1 MAKKRIFTVGF
12 ELPGDEFEYI
22 PFGSDQ
28 SLLDADIILF
38 EPSFGTHI
46 ARETYEGQGLF
57 EQWASHPVS
66 QELGH
71 WRAELAAATN
81 AGKLVIVFLA
91 KPLTHYRYTGEKNFS
106 GTGRSRVTTNMVT
119 LVGSYSA
126 VPNVT
131 SADAKSGREVRLTK
145 DAAYLAAYW
154 SEFGEFSAYEAFVE
168 GKFSHTLITT
178 KAGDKIVGAAVRGKG
193 ALLFLPPLRY
203 DEKKFTKYDPK
214 KDQTLWTSEAQQ
226 FGKRLVHA
234 IAGLWDALIGG
245 KAATPPPSW
254 ASGQEF
260 RTPQEGTLHSQL
272 AAVGEEIAD
281 AQERKKRFE
290 QQLRDAGEVRGLL
303 YEQGKPLER
312 AVREALTTLSFSA
325 KAYAE
330 SDAEFDVLFESP
342 EGRFLGE
349 VEGKD
354 TKAVNIDKLSQ
365 LERNLQE
372 DFAREAVE
380 TYAKG
385 VLFGNP
391 ERLAPPSERGDPF
404 TAKCLTSA
412 KRAHIALVRTADLF
426 APVVYLRVSPDQEF
440 ARRCREAILSGDGV
454 VVAFPGSPEQVTEN
468 ASAKSTDGP
477 PGGSDVVPET

>member
-46 ARETYEGQGLF
+46 ARETYEGHGLF

-91 KPLTHYRYTGEKNFS
+91 KPLTNYRYTGENNFS

-154 SEFGEFSAYEAFVE
+154 SEFGEFSAYEVFVE

-203 DEKKFTKYDPK
+203 DEKKFTKYDPC
-214 KDQTLWTSEAQQ
+214 
-226 FGKRLVHA
+226 
-234 IAGLWDALIGG
+234 
-245 KAATPPPSW
+245 
-254 ASGQEF
+254 
-260 RTPQEGTLHSQL
+260 
-272 AAVGEEIAD
+272 AVI
-281 AQERKKRFE
+281 
-290 QQLRDAGEVRGLL
+290 
-303 YEQGKPLER
+303 
-312 AVREALTTLSFSA
+312 
-325 KAYAE
+325 
-330 SDAEFDVLFESP
+330 
-342 EGRFLGE
+342 
-349 VEGKD
+349 
-354 TKAVNIDKLSQ
+354 
-365 LERNLQE
+365 
-372 DFAREAVE
+372 
-380 TYAKG
+380 
-385 VLFGNP
+385 
-391 ERLAPPSERGDPF
+391 
-404 TAKCLTSA
+404 
-412 KRAHIALVRTADLF
+412 
-426 APVVYLRVSPDQEF
+426 VSPGAFPSCSRLNFRWSKCCDCF
-440 ARRCREAILSGDGV
+440 ARRDLYPQLAVGPVDRPDERRACHRRLTDQSSPAWSRARNSSALAPQQRAAPSPVQRRVGQRPLHVSGTT
-454 VVAFPGSPEQVTEN
+454 SL
-468 ASAKSTDGP
+468 P
-477 PGGSDVVPET
+477 PGGPSVDFAEAFSVTCSGGPGNATTTPSPDNIASRHRRANSWSGDTRR